1 MLNPIRWLTP
11 ILLLALALAFVGPAA
26 ADEPPAPRGRVF
38 LDPGHGGPDPGAVFY
53 GDGFTVREAE
63 VNLGVALL
71 TADRLRARGFEV
83 FLSRET
89 NDQAGGSEDA
99 NGDGRVTTRDGLQ
112 SVVDEANRSGADLFL
127 SIHHNGS
134 TNRAA
139 SGTEVY
145 YCADRPFADAS
156 FGFGALVLN
165 HLLAK
170 LQAQGYTSY
179 NRGVMDDS
187 ALYTRGAYRGHLFVL
202 GPLRSPRPAVGPRT
216 DAGPRPDAFP
226 SARSA
231 PKLRATEMP
240 GVLSEALFVSNP
252 TEAWLLSQPRIQAAL
267 ADAFADAVDD
277 YFTP

>member
-1 MLNPIRWLTP
+1 MTHPIRWLTP
-11 ILLLALALAFVGPAA
+11 FLALALALALAGPAA
-26 ADEPPAPRGRVF
+26 ADEPAPRARVF

-53 GDGFTVREAE
+53 GDGFTVREAQ
-63 VNLGVALL
+63 VNLRVALL

-83 FLSRET
+83 DLSRET
-89 NDQAGGSEDA
+89 DDQAGGSEDA

-112 SVVDEANRSGADLFL
+112 SVVDEANQSGADLFL

-134 TNRAA
+134 VNRAA
-139 SGTEVY
+139 SGSEVY

-156 FGFGALVLN
+156 FGFGSLVLN
-165 HLLAK
+165 HILAK
-170 LQAQGYTSY
+170 LQAQGYASY

-187 ALYTRGAYRGHLFVL
+187 VLYTRGAYRGHLFVL
-202 GPLRSPRPAVGPRT
+202 GPVRPPRFGVT
-216 DAGPRPDAFP
+216 P
-226 SARSA
+226 SARYA

-267 ADAFADAVDD
+267 ADAFADAVDE

>member
-1 MLNPIRWLTP
+1 MAHPLRWLTP
-11 ILLLALALAFVGPAA
+11 LLLLTLALALVGPAG
-26 ADEPPAPRGRVF
+26 ADAPAPRARVF
-38 LDPGHGGPDPGAVFY
+38 LDPGHGGPDPGAVFH
-53 GDGFTVREAE
+53 GDGFTVEEAQ
-63 VNLGVALL
+63 VNLRVALL
-71 TADRLRARGFEV
+71 TAERLRARGFEV
-83 FLSRET
+83 ALSRET
-89 NDQAGGSEDA
+89 DDQAGGSEDA

-156 FGFGALVLN
+156 FGFGYLVLN
-165 HLLAK
+165 HVRAK
-170 LQAQGYTSY
+170 LQAQGYTSL

-187 ALYTRGAYRGHLFVL
+187 VLYTRGAYRGHLFVL
-202 GPLRSPRPAVGPRT
+202 GPLRAPRPGFGPV
-216 DAGPRPDAFP
+216 P
-226 SARSA
+226 SARYA

-252 TEAWLLSQPRIQAAL
+252 TEAWLLSQPRIHAAL
-267 ADAFADAVDD
+267 ADAFADAVDE